1 MGVCIVRLGILH
13 GIIGFVGIIAFI
25 VIVVAIIVTSKG
37 KDCTKRLLGFLIPV
51 CIISFIGFGVT
62 RAIFGRESSHTESY
76 YENLGQNWIFSTL
89 AETDDSW
96 EVVNE
101 FPDIHLNSAG
111 ATVIVNQTDSDRIQ
125 IAADVPAGREVFVG
139 AYYYDD
145 DLVIEVRP
153 EYITF
158 MDFVDDFGKVFWN
171 NDVFN
176 YPEGVTVTISFPKTV
191 YDYLTIQQGSGKL
204 YIDELY
210 ARNEDITVGSGTFE
224 MRRENVLYS
233 DFLNLTIGSG
243 NVKMDNIRPSV
254 YSIDMGSGKFAIS
267 SFFGD
272 GAINIGSGKGSV
284 AFAQEFEECEID
296 MGSGVLDMY
305 ITQGGAN
312 VITNIGSGAVNINA
326 YGIDQKLTG
335 EDGIMVG
342 GGSATI
348 NISMGSGKI
357 NILESA
363 SAPQIEFTTPEVPVI
378 SNASDSSVASA
389 VEPVDPVKPVKPVE
403 PVVSSTAA

>member
-1 MGVCIVRLGILH
+1 M
-13 GIIGFVGIIAFI
+13 
-25 VIVVAIIVTSKG
+25 K
-37 KDCTKRLLGFLIPV
+37 KLLGFLIPV

-62 RAIFGRESSHTESY
+62 KSIFGRDGSRDVIYNDGGE
-76 YENLGQNWIFSTL
+76 NWIFSTL
-89 AETDDSW
+89 ANADDSW

-101 FPDIHLNSAG
+101 FRNINLNCAG
-111 ATVIVNQTDSDRIQ
+111 ATVVVNQTDSDRIQ
-125 IAADVPAGREVFVG
+125 ISADVPDGHEVFVG

-233 DFLNLTIGSG
+233 DFLNLAIGSG
-243 NVKMDNIRPSV
+243 SAKIENVRPHFYNIE
-254 YSIDMGSGKFAIS
+254 MGSGKFEITS
-267 SFFGD
+267 LYGD
-272 GAINIGSGKGSV
+272 GTIEMGSGKGSI
-284 AFAQEFEECEID
+284 AFAQAFENCQVD
-296 MGSGVLDMY
+296 MGSGTLDLY
-305 ITQGGAN
+305 ITESGAN
-312 VITNIGSGAVNINA
+312 VITNIGSGAVNVNA
-326 YGIDQKLTG
+326 YGIEQKLTD

-342 GGSATI
+342 GGSAEI
-348 NISMGSGKI
+348 SISMGSGKVSI
-357 NILESA
+357 MESA
-363 SAPQIEFTTPEVPVI
+363 NAPHIEFNIPEAPVATDTTT
-378 SNASDSSVASA
+378 
-389 VEPVDPVKPVKPVE
+389 
-403 PVVSSTAA
+403 SSTYSVESTTSLA

>member
-1 MGVCIVRLGILH
+1 MGVCIVRLGILS
-13 GIIGFVGIIAFI
+13 GIIGLVGIIAFI

-37 KDCTKRLLGFLIPV
+37 KNCTKRLLGFLIPV

-62 RAIFGRESSHTESY
+62 KAIFGRSGTSIIDDVEYNGE
-76 YENLGQNWIFSTL
+76 NWIFSTL
-89 AETDDSW
+89 AETDNSW

-101 FPDIHLNSAG
+101 FRNIHLNCAG
-111 ATVIVNQTDSDRIQ
+111 ATVVVNQTDSDRIQ
-125 IAADVPAGREVFVG
+125 IAADVPDGREVFVG

-210 ARNEDITVGSGTFE
+210 ARNEEITVGSGTFE

-233 DFLNLTIGSG
+233 DFLDLAIGSG
-243 NVKMDNIRPSV
+243 SAKIENVRPHF
-254 YSIDMGSGKFAIS
+254 YNIDMGSGKFEITS
-267 SFFGD
+267 LYGD
-272 GAINIGSGKGSV
+272 GTIEMGSGKGSIAYAQ
-284 AFAQEFEECEID
+284 AFENCQVD
-296 MGSGVLDMY
+296 MGSGTLDLY
-305 ITQGGAN
+305 ITESGAN
-312 VITNIGSGAVNINA
+312 VITNIGSGAVNVNA
-326 YGIDQKLTG
+326 YGIEQKLTG

-342 GGSATI
+342 GGSAEI

-357 NILESA
+357 SILESA
-363 SAPQIEFTTPEVPVI
+363 SAPQIEFTAPEVPVI